1 MKERIVELIKYGFWG
16 VVSVGINLGLFYL
29 MVHLGVQYVA
39 ANVISYILAVVCS
52 YFFNRYLVFQ
62 KADTGRSQIAQG
74 LKYFAM
80 RAVSVAVDS
89 GLLVFLHAVCGLNVT
104 VSKVIDSVI
113 IIGGT
118 FVISKL
124 FIFR

>member
-16 VVSVGINLGLFYL
+16 VVSVGINLALFYL
-29 MVHLGVQYVA
+29 LVHLGVQYVA

-52 YFFNRYLVFQ
+52 YFFNKYLVFQ
-62 KADTGRSQIAQG
+62 KADAGRSQVVQG
-74 LKYFAM
+74 VKYFAM
-80 RAVSVAVDS
+80 RALSVAVDS
-89 GLLVFLHAVCGLNVT
+89 GLLIFLHEICGLNVT

-113 IIGGT
+113 IIGST

>member
-16 VVSVGINLGLFYL
+16 IVSVGVNLALFYL
-29 MVHLGVQYVA
+29 MLHLGVQYVT

-52 YFFNRYLVFQ
+52 FFFNKYLVFQ
-62 KADTGRSQIAQG
+62 KADKSRSQVAQG
-74 LKYFAM
+74 VKYFAM
-80 RAVSVAVDS
+80 RAISVAVDS
-89 GLLVFLHAVCGLNVT
+89 GLLVFLHEVCGLNVT
-104 VSKVIDSVI
+104 VSKVVDSII

-118 FVISKL
+118 FVVSKL